1 MTRVD
6 VHLIYRVHSRQLSQS
21 GYAKHFYDQVSPEQ
35 VRQHLEHLELRVTHP
50 HLRQ

>member
-1 MTRVD
+1 MD
-6 VHLIYRVHSRQLSQS
+6 VHLIYRVHSWQLSQS
-21 GYAKHFYDQVSPEQ
+21 SHTKHFYDQVSPEQ